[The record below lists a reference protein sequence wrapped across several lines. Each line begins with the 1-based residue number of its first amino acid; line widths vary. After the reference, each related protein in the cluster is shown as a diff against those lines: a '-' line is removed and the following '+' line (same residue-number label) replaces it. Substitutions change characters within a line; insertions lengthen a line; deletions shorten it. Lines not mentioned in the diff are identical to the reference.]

1 MTHLCR
7 CQRDL
12 HDHPLSE
19 KVAKFW
25 ATHTFPESYDPELD
39 DSPIVCPGSY
49 TEGPLP
55 AQHTH
60 TITSLYDSMWSF
72 IGSLE
77 GSFKIAVEPWISGW
91 MPQQSEY
98 GAVPYKY
105 TTNGQSVVYFA
116 YPKQPQPWVIWTES
130 PIQKAYNAIKKMA
143 NTLENLTC
151 EKSDVV
157 IEFGPKN
164 WSVEPVPKWSIWQP
178 WHFDVP
184 PVYSAE
190 WKESIQLPD
199 LPVDY
204 QKVAEEFNEKQVSFP
219 GVPGKYSFSKLI
231 GV

>member
-60 TITSLYDSMWSF
+60 TIISLYDSMWSF

-77 GSFKIAVEPWISGW
+77 GSFKIAV
-91 MPQQSEY
+91 
-98 GAVPYKY
+98 
-105 TTNGQSVVYFA
+105 
-116 YPKQPQPWVIWTES
+116 WTES

-164 WSVEPVPKWSIWQP
+164 WPVEPKPIWTFWQP
-178 WHFDVP
+178 WHNSVP
-184 PVYSAE
+184 SIHSEAWQEP
-190 WKESIQLPD
+190 IQLPD

-204 QKVAEEFNEKQVSFP
+204 SKVAEKINQQQFP
-219 GVPGKYSFSKLI
+219 TFGKLI
-231 GV
+231 GVANAY